1 MTGRRAFR
9 AFTKK
14 RAPLAPQEIEQ
25 ETLLGLLLGD
35 RRGARA
41 ILEYSGGDLRKL
53 DGLDLRDLA
62 GIPGVGEAS
71 AARVAALFALINRLL
86 QPANAPGQSGLESA

>member
-9 AFTKK
+9 AFTAK
-14 RAPLAPQEIEQ
+14 RSPVAPHEIEQ

-35 RRGARA
+35 RRGAKA

-62 GIPGVGEAS
+62 GIPGVGEAT
-71 AARVAALFALINRLL
+71 AARVAALFALIDRLL
-86 QPANAPGQSGLESA
+86 QPANPPG

>member
-9 AFTKK
+9 AFTAK
-14 RAPLAPQEIEQ
+14 RAPITPHEIDQ

-35 RRGARA
+35 RRGAKA

-53 DGLDLRDLA
+53 DGLDLRDLT
-62 GIPGVGEAS
+62 GIPGVGEAT
-71 AARVAALFALINRLL
+71 AARIAALFALIDRLL
-86 QPANAPGQSGLESA
+86 QPAN